1 MGSSI
6 VQSRRLQV
14 LWTYVLSKLKCNSRR
29 TQFMGLAEAWEVPD
43 LRAFLLGDTASKM
56 GRAAFMTSVGWKVA
70 ELGGPKAFGAIM
82 TAYFLGHLPLI
93 MLGGMLV
100 DRIPRRTVALAMDIV
115 QAIFALLF
123 ILLLLLGLDL
133 VKVMIF
139 AAFVMGASSAFSMP
153 AIQALV
159 PDLVDEEMLAS
170 ATGLHNA
177 MRTAAWSVGGLI
189 GGIVIRYSTIHVA
202 LFIDLIS
209 FLVSAWIL
217 FGMDEV
223 PIQRDEDEE
232 GDFRAE
238 MEEAMAFVVSQP
250 WLFIGIIAFMVF
262 HIGGAVI
269 DIGIPFIVQVNDWNA
284 IHYGVWGAMMPI
296 GASLGALW
304 AGANP
309 ISKKSRGMIF
319 YVVVGIAAWLDLLYV
334 FVPWFGAIVLIAIFQ
349 GLMGGVLGVIWN
361 TTIGDSVEQRLRGR
375 VNSIDMI
382 GSFLFIPFAPI
393 FGGYLIDGI
402 GLKATFL
409 IAVSIMVAATI
420 IGVVVPSFRRF
431 ERLATAR
438 FPITDDQNQSA

>member
-1 MGSSI
+1 MSL
-6 VQSRRLQV
+6 V
-14 LWTYVLSKLKCNSRR
+14 
-29 TQFMGLAEAWEVPD
+29 EAWQVRD
-43 LRAFLLGDTASKM
+43 LRAFLLGDTASKL

-70 ELGGPKAFGAIM
+70 EIGGPKAFGAIM

-100 DRIPRRTVALAMDIV
+100 DRMPRRTVALAMDFV
-115 QAIFALLF
+115 QAAFAALFIALLLAGF
-123 ILLLLLGLDL
+123 DL
-133 VKVMIF
+133 VNVMIF
-139 AAFVMGASSAFSMP
+139 AAFMMGASSAFSMP

-159 PDLVDEEMLAS
+159 PDLVEEEMLAS

-189 GGIVIRYSTIHVA
+189 GGVVIRYSTLQVA

-209 FLVSAWIL
+209 FLVSAWAL
-217 FGMDEV
+217 FGMQEV
-223 PIQRDEDEE
+223 PVERGEDEE
-232 GDFRAE
+232 EDFRSE
-238 MEEAMAFVVSQP
+238 MEEAMAFVLSQP

-262 HIGGAVI
+262 HIGGAVV

-309 ISKKSRGMIF
+309 ISKEKRGLVF
-319 YVVVGIAAWLDLLYV
+319 YVVVGIAAWLDMLYV
-334 FVPWFGAIVLIAIFQ
+334 FVPWFSAIVIIAVCQ

-361 TTIGDSVEQRLRGR
+361 TTIGDSVDQNLRGR

-382 GSFLFIPFAPI
+382 GSFLFIPFAPL

-402 GLKATFL
+402 GLQATFL

-431 ERLATAR
+431 ERLPTAR
-438 FPITDDQNQSA
+438 FPITASENGSD

>member
-1 MGSSI
+1 MP
-6 VQSRRLQV
+6 
-14 LWTYVLSKLKCNSRR
+14 LKRPPAVS
-29 TQFMGLAEAWEVPD
+29 LAKAWEVPD

-93 MLGGMLV
+93 MIGGMLV

-115 QAIFALLF
+115 QAVLAALF
-123 ILLLLLGLDL
+123 ILLLMAGFDL
-133 VKVMIF
+133 VNVMIF
-139 AAFVMGASSAFSMP
+139 AAFMMGASSAFSMP

-159 PDLVDEEMLAS
+159 PDLVEEEMLSS

-177 MRTAAWSVGGLI
+177 LRTAAWSVGGLI
-189 GGIVIRYSTIHVA
+189 GGVVIRYSTMHVA
-202 LFIDLIS
+202 LLLDLIS
-209 FLVSAWIL
+209 FLISAWIL
-217 FGMDEV
+217 FGMEEV
-223 PIQRDEDEE
+223 PIQREEEE
-232 GDFRAE
+232 GDFRTE
-238 MEEAMAFVVSQP
+238 MGEAMAFVISQP

-304 AGANP
+304 AGSNP
-309 ISKKSRGMIF
+309 ISKERRGMVF
-319 YVVVGIAAWLDLLYV
+319 YVVVGIAAWLDILYV
-334 FVPWFGAIVLIAIFQ
+334 FVPWFGAIMIIAIFQ

-361 TTIGDSVEQRLRGR
+361 TTIGDSVDQRLRGR

-382 GSFLFIPFAPI
+382 GSFLFIPFAPL
-393 FGGYLIDGI
+393 FGGYMIDTI
-402 GLKATFL
+402 GLQATFL

-420 IGVVVPSFRRF
+420 VGVVVPSFRRF
-431 ERLATAR
+431 ERIGTER
-438 FPITDDQNQSA
+438 FPLTGSQNRSD